1 MPLKK
6 GVVKS
11 STKKPLKK
19 GGVSSTKKTPLENP
33 SSALSVIARQQ
44 NPPIEKQ
51 GASVE
56 RLRIRLQNQPHPTAL
71 SLIHHQLKPRSLNH
85 RLQKPTSMHS
95 MPSKPSTPMIS
106 RTPLIRRSLPLEKRL
121 QKTVGENLTL
131 EKRLQKTVGENLKSL
146 IRRLKKS
153 QKYAQYIIPPHRPRP
168 STRL

>member
-19 GGVSSTKKTPLENP
+19 PLKKGGVKSSTNKPPLENP
-33 SSALSVIARQQ
+33 SNSLSVIYRQQ
-44 NPPIEKQ
+44 NPPIEKPPSAKP
-51 GASVE
+51 GSAVE

-85 RLQKPTSMHS
+85 RLQKPTSTHS

-121 QKTVGENLTL
+121 QKTVGENL
-131 EKRLQKTVGENLKSL
+131 KSL
-146 IRRLKKS
+146 IRRLKNS
-153 QKYAQYIIPPHRPRP
+153 HKYAQYIIPPHRPRP
-168 STRL
+168 STRS